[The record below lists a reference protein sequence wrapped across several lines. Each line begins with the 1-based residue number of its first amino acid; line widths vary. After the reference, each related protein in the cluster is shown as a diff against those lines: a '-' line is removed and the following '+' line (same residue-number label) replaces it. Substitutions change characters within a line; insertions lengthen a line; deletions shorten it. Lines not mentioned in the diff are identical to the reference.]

1 MRIPALTAIFLAASF
16 AAQAA
21 DAPHNVILFV
31 PDGLR
36 ADMVSPETAP
46 AIAALRDRGVAFA
59 NPHAMFPTF
68 TMPNSSAMAS
78 GHYLGDTG
86 VFSNTVFAG
95 YPVAAAGGSVTPFL
109 ESDPVEGDVDE
120 HYAGDFVNETTIL
133 KAARTAG
140 YATAAIGKLGPTLM
154 FDHTARTGADT
165 IVVDD
170 QTGTKDGIPLSAA
183 VKAAIEGAGLP
194 AAAPSRGANG
204 QVGDSN
210 TPGTKVANV
219 AQQGWFAD
227 VATKA
232 VLPMLQVT
240 GKPFVLVFW
249 SRDPDG
255 TEHNQGDSLN
265 ILSPGINGPTSL
277 AAIRNVDNNLA
288 QVRRALNAL
297 GLAETT
303 DIVVSADHGFSTISK
318 QSATSPSAHTTIA
331 GVPPSYLPPGFL
343 ALDLSKTLNL
353 PLFDPDGKNAAVA
366 AGTFPKRAN
375 GLLGADPA
383 KPDVVVAANG
393 GSDLVYVP
401 SGDKSLAGRVVEALL
416 AQDYVSGIWVD
427 PKLGRFA
434 GTMPL
439 DALRLAGSALTPVPA
454 IVVNFRSHDTGCGEP
469 LKCAVSVADTW
480 LQQGQGMH
488 GSFSRADTKNFM
500 AATGPDFKVG
510 FIDPA
515 PVSNADV
522 GRTLAALMKLE
533 IAPKGKL
540 MGRVIEEALP
550 GNAVPDFAAHEMR
563 SEAAANGLA
572 TVMEYQ
578 TVGDVPYFDAAGFPG
593 RTVGLK
599 ANGAPQRAER

>member
-1 MRIPALTAIFLAASF
+1 MRLAALTVIAFTASF
-16 AAQAA
+16 GAWAA
-21 DAPHNVILFV
+21 DAPHNVVLFV

-46 AIAALRDRGVAFA
+46 AMAALRDRGVAFA

-86 VFSNTVFAG
+86 VFSNTVYAG

-133 KAARTAG
+133 KAARSAG

-183 VKAAIEGAGLP
+183 VKTAIEGVGLP

-204 QVGDSN
+204 QVGDSS

-219 AQQGWFAD
+219 VQQRWFAD

-232 VLPMLQVT
+232 VLPILRAT

-255 TEHNQGDSLN
+255 TQHNQGDSLN

-277 AAIRNVDNNLA
+277 AAIRNADNNLA
-288 QVRRALNAL
+288 QLRGALDAL

-318 QSATSPSAHTTIA
+318 LSATSPSAHTAIA

-343 ALDLSKTLNL
+343 ALDLAKALSL
-353 PLFDPDGKNAAVA
+353 PLFDPDGNNTAVP

-393 GSDLVYVP
+393 GSDLIYVP
-401 SGDKSLAGRVVEALL
+401 SGDEGLTGRVVEALL

-427 PKLGRFA
+427 PRLGRFA
-434 GTMPL
+434 GTMPI
-439 DALRLAGSALTPVPA
+439 DSLRLAGSALTPMPA
-454 IVVNFRSHDTGCGEP
+454 IVVNFRSFDTGCGEP
-469 LKCAVSVADTW
+469 LKCAVSVADTG

-500 AATGPDFKVG
+500 AAMGPDFKAG

-522 GRTLAALMKLE
+522 GRTLAALMQIE

-540 MGRVIEEALP
+540 MGRVIEEAFP

-563 SEAAANGLA
+563 SESAANGLA